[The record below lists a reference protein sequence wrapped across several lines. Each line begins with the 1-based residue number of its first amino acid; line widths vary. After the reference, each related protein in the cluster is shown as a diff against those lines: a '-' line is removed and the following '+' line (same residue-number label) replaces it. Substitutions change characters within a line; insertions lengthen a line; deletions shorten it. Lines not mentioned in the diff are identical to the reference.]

1 MHGHTRSAKRHAAD
15 AFTILAVCLAAVF
28 FLAASGVD
36 ALARGGGGGFG
47 GGGGGFRSGGGGGF
61 ERGGGGFDRG
71 GGGFDRG
78 YQTMNASPARGGF
91 GQSGGF
97 DRDSGGLRNPD
108 TMSTSGFNRRD
119 DFNTSNISRN
129 VNDPQ
134 EERNYMGTKANTA
147 VNSGNIYRGP
157 DNVDTGTINNVNV
170 NRPYG
175 PYGPYG
181 PTPVPV
187 PVPVPAWGGYGYN
200 AGVASGVAAGM
211 AAGAALTILPATAI
225 AIANTPRGNIYSVD
239 NTCYQEVFSNGQTIY
254 QTIGC
259 P

>member
-1 MHGHTRSAKRHAAD
+1 MQRQTHGGARRAAEAFMILSA
-15 AFTILAVCLAAVF
+15 ILAAAL

-47 GGGGGFRSGGGGGF
+47 GGGGGFRSGGGFGGGF
-61 ERGGGGFDRG
+61 ERG

-78 YQTMNASPARGGF
+78 YQTMNASPARGSF
-91 GQSGGF
+91 GESG
-97 DRDSGGLRNPD
+97 S
-108 TMSTSGFNRRD
+108 FNRRD
-119 DFNTSNISRN
+119 DFGSNNISRN

-134 EERNYMGTKANTA
+134 EERNYMGTRTNTA
-147 VNSGNIYRGP
+147 VNSGNTYRGP
-157 DNVDTGTINNVNV
+157 DTVNNVNV

-175 PYGPYG
+175 PDGPYGPHPYGPYG
-181 PTPVPV
+181 PYPAPVPVPV

-200 AGVASGVAAGM
+200 AGVASGVAAGI

-239 NTCYQEVFSNGQTIY
+239 STCYQEVISNGQTIY
-254 QTIGC
+254 QPIGC